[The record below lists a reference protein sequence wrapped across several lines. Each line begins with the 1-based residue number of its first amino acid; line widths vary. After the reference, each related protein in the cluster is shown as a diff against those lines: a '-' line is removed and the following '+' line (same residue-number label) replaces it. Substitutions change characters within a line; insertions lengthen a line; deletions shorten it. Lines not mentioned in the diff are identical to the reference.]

1 MKKQLVSEYIYRCE
15 NQKTKAVFFQ
25 VEIRRTIDGE
35 KFSFSESF
43 AVKKWGTEKV
53 ALQQAKKRRNQKLDE
68 LDAGI
73 ITTADKALLN
83 CSVNDLMD
91 RLPALLGWTI
101 ETTQNKNRL
110 YNKRIKPKY
119 GTKKFRSIRAEDIQL
134 NLNSMIDTASDNV
147 IANVMTLWRQL
158 YKAAIIL
165 RIVNYDVTIAVM
177 KPVSNVVAV
186 ETNKEYSDED
196 FYRILNILSNPAH
209 NLLPEE
215 KYDHEVYHTVL
226 ITMYYLGCRPGEA
239 LAISLD
245 SIDFKKHMIHIDDSV
260 GSSTTEATV
269 IKRTKRKKSIRW
281 LPMHPNLEEILLH
294 WISDKQIKDL
304 LFLNYKGQLIN
315 TKLFSTTLS
324 GIARYHGIDFSPY
337 RLRHRFSSDLLQAQV
352 DPRTVIELMGHASF
366 RTSVDYARS
375 NDSIKKK
382 VVGERSSLKKDD
394 FA

>member
-1 MKKQLVSEYIYRCE
+1 MKKELVSEYIFRYE
-15 NQKTKAVFFQ
+15 NPKTKSVSFQ
-25 VEIRRTIDGE
+25 IEIRKTIDGE
-35 KFSFSESF
+35 KFRFSESF
-43 AVKKWGTEKV
+43 PVKKWGTEKV

-68 LDAGI
+68 IDAGL

-83 CSVNDLMD
+83 CSVDDLMEH
-91 RLPALLGWTI
+91 LPSLLGWTV
-101 ETTQNKNRL
+101 ETTTCKKRL

-119 GTKKFRSIRAEDIQL
+119 GKKKFRSIRAEDIQL

-147 IANVMTLWRQL
+147 ISNVMTLWRQL
-158 YKAAIIL
+158 YKAALIL
-165 RIVNYDVTIAVM
+165 RIVTYDMTIAVM
-177 KPVSNVVAV
+177 KPISNVVPV
-186 ETNKEYSDED
+186 EANKEYNDQD
-196 FYRILNILSNPAH
+196 FYKLLDILINPAH

-215 KYDHEVYHTVL
+215 KYDHEVYHAVL

-239 LAISLD
+239 LALSLD
-245 SIDFKKHMIHIDDSV
+245 SINFKKHMIHIDDSV

-281 LPMHPNLEEILLH
+281 LPMHPNLEEILLD
-294 WISDKQIKDL
+294 WIKKKSIKNL
-304 LFLNYKGQLIN
+304 LFLDHDGKIIN
-315 TKLFSTTLS
+315 TKFFSTVLS

-337 RLRHRFSSDLLQAQV
+337 RLRHRFSSDLIQAQV

-375 NDSIKKK
+375 NDDIKIK
-382 VVGERSSLKKDD
+382 VIGERSSIKKDG